1 MHVRITVAKLV
12 ATVIACGYVVAM
24 IVEANGATPNVVKG
38 SLGLLLPMA
47 LIWFPDAIGGFTGYV
62 GRGGRIDT
70 ETPPFLVSAAG
81 WILLIGVP
89 AAIYLLR

>member
-1 MHVRITVAKLV
+1 MRITVAKLV

-24 IVEANGATPNVVKG
+24 IVEAKGATANVAKG
-38 SLGLLLPMA
+38 SLGLLLPIA
-47 LIWFPDAIGGFTGYV
+47 LIWSPEEIGGFTGYV

-81 WILLIGVP
+81 WILLVCVP
-89 AAIYLLR
+89 AAVYLLR